1 MTGEEIQKS
10 FQEAKDKRKQIDILA
25 QLNDCSTIQ
34 VIELLKSRGVDVD
47 ESLGIKR
54 ITMPEV
60 VEEALT
66 KAAGELLNQLEAI
79 EKEKENLK
87 KREETVTKKYK
98 EIMDYL
104 NEAKDVY

>member
-1 MTGEEIQKS
+1 
-10 FQEAKDKRKQIDILA
+10 
-25 QLNDCSTIQ
+25 
-34 VIELLKSRGVDVD
+34 
-47 ESLGIKR
+47 
-54 ITMPEV
+54 MPEV

-98 EIMDYL
+98 GIMDYL
-104 NEAKDVY
+104 KEAKDVY

>member
-25 QLNDCSTIQ
+25 QLNDCSSIQ

-47 ESLGIKR
+47 EILGIKR

-66 KAAGELLNQLEAI
+66 KAAGELLNQLEVI

-104 NEAKDVY
+104 KEAKDVY